1 METKQRTYDGRDLTG
16 AQMAQMLDE
25 FVNGCDEKHMLDFCD
40 QLVNRTHR
48 TLQQKIATLM
58 MRSFTAW
65 ANLAHDRYDLRNE
78 ATVKLARTIV
88 NSTKE
93 VFYKSLPLI

>member
-1 METKQRTYDGRDLTG
+1 MCL
-16 AQMAQMLDE
+16 MLDE
-25 FVNGCDEKHMLDFCD
+25 FVNGSDEKEILDFCD

-65 ANLAHDRYDLRNE
+65 ASLPDGRYDLRNE
-78 ATVKLARTIV
+78 ATVKLAKTIV
-88 NSTKE
+88 KSTE
-93 VFYKSLPLI
+93 DQFYKSLPLI